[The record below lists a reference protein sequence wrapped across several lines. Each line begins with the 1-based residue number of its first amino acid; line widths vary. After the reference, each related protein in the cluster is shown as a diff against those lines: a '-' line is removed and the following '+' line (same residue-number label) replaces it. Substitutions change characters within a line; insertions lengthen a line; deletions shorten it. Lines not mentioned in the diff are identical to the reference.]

1 MFLKYLQ
8 IVNYKNLRSARFSFV
23 EGVNTVIGENDS
35 GKSNAMTALRI
46 LLDDTY
52 YYNTKRLKEND
63 FSDSLGNWK
72 GHWIILSA
80 VFGKITSEDKET
92 EVCAGIVP
100 ENENEEFLKSYI
112 KSGEDDIGVI
122 SLFIRPQKQVR
133 KKLSE
138 ITDIA
143 EFEEERKKIKI
154 SDYEFYYTSRA
165 QTDFTD
171 KDIYTKI
178 VGDLE
183 KGQCSDPDED
193 DDRILG
199 CKLNIADVQDHI
211 SVVFIDALRDAASEL
226 GKPKNPI
233 RRIIE
238 SVESLIKES
247 ELNTIKSEIIQLNKS
262 ISEVEQVE
270 FVGQKINEKLLDM
283 IGMVYSPEIILQS
296 GLKDDINSLSR
307 YLFMKPSKQNDI
319 DSLGLG
325 HLNMIYMALKIVEYE
340 VNRTRELI
348 NIMIIEEPE
357 AHIHTHI
364 QRTLFDKLKVT
375 KDYTQIIT
383 TTHSTHLAEVSEV
396 KNINILKSIGS
407 NSISMQPSQ
416 GLDEY
421 GKKNLQLKNLKLSDC
436 IERYLD
442 SKRSVL
448 LFSKGVVL
456 VEGDGEE
463 ILIPNLIKN
472 ALGVS
477 LDEMGIGLVNVGSVS
492 FEYIASLFSEER
504 IKRTC
509 AIVTDEDIQMV
520 ETDSKLYKA
529 EAEKRGKSRK
539 KKLADLYGTNPWV
552 ESFFAPHTLEVDFA
566 LADARANSDYISE
579 VVELNYVDTNTI
591 KRHKENLKQGT
602 DAACANTVLTLTR
615 DIGKGW
621 YATTLSNYIDIAVAV
636 PQYILGAIAFAS
648 KEVISIDIVFK
659 MIEYSLSG
667 YDEKEALALKKES
680 EKVKTQEERKEF
692 IKKFRERYK
701 EFLEK
706 GDPYYNVNLTLDRE
720 DLSLK

>member
-247 ELNTIKSEIIQLNKS
+247 ELNTIKSEIVQLNKS

-270 FVGQKINEKLLDM
+270 LVGRKINEKLLDM

-416 GLDEY
+416 GLDEF

-509 AIVTDEDIQMV
+509 AIVTDEDIQIV

-602 DAACANTVLTLTR
+602 DAACANTILTLAG
-615 DIGKGW
+615 DMGKGW
-621 YATTLSNYIDIAVAV
+621 YATTLSNYIDIAVTV

-667 YDEKEALALKKES
+667 YDEKEVLALKKES

-701 EFLEK
+701 DDVVAKFLEEVDK
-706 GDPYYNVNLTLDRE
+706 YCRGWCE
-720 DLSLK
+720 

>member
-8 IVNYKNLRSARFSFV
+8 IVNYKNLKSTRFSFV
-23 EGVNTVIGENDS
+23 EGVNTAIGENDS

-63 FSDSLGNWK
+63 FSDSLENWK

-80 VFGKITSEDKET
+80 VFGKITSEDKKT

-100 ENENEEFLKSYI
+100 ENEDEEFLKSYI

-122 SLFIRPQKQVR
+122 SLFIRPQKHVR

-138 ITDIA
+138 ITDTA
-143 EFEEERKKIKI
+143 EFEKERRKIKI

-165 QTDFTD
+165 QTDFTNN
-171 KDIYTKI
+171 DIYAKI

-183 KGQCSDPDED
+183 NGKCSNPDED
-193 DDRILG
+193 DDSILG

-211 SVVFIDALRDAASEL
+211 SVVFIDALRDVASEL

-247 ELNTIKSEIIQLNKS
+247 ELDTIKSEIVQLNIS
-262 ISEVEQVE
+262 ISKVEQVE
-270 FVGQKINEKLLDM
+270 LVGRKINEKLLDM

-325 HLNMIYMALKIVEYE
+325 HLNMIYIALKIVEYE
-340 VNRTRELI
+340 INRTRELI

-396 KNINILKSIGS
+396 KNINIMKSISS

-416 GLDEY
+416 GLDEF
-421 GKKNLQLKNLKLSDC
+421 GKQNLKLKNLKLSDC

-463 ILIPNLIKN
+463 ILIPNIIKKT
-472 ALGVS
+472 LGVS
-477 LDEMGIGLVNVGSVS
+477 LDEIGIGLINVGSVS
-492 FEYIASLFSEER
+492 FEYIASLFGNER
-504 IKRTC
+504 IRRKC
-509 AIVTDEDIQMV
+509 AIITDEDVQIV
-520 ETDSKLYKA
+520 EKESTFYKA
-529 EAEKRGKSRK
+529 EAEERGQKRKD
-539 KKLADLYGTNPWV
+539 KLTKLYGTNPWV
-552 ESFFAPHTLEVDFA
+552 KSFFAPHTLEVDFA
-566 LADARANSDYISE
+566 LADTRANSDYISN
-579 VVELNYVDTNTI
+579 VIELNYVDTDTVE
-591 KRHKENLKQGT
+591 RHKKNLKSGT
-602 DAACANTVLTLTR
+602 EAKCANTILTLAGNM
-615 DIGKGW
+615 GKGW
-621 YATTLSNYIDIAVAV
+621 YATTLSNYIDNATTI
-636 PQYILGAIAFAS
+636 PKYILEAIAFAS
-648 KEVISIDIVFK
+648 KEVISLDIILK
-659 MIEYSLSG
+659 MIEYSLSK
-667 YDEKEALALKKES
+667 YDGNTVIDLKKENKEIKTND
-680 EKVKTQEERKEF
+680 EKNEI
-692 IKKFRERYK
+692 IKKFKSEYENDVVTKFLREV
-701 EFLEK
+701 EK
-706 GDPYYNVNLTLDRE
+706 YCKD
-720 DLSLK
+720 

>member
-211 SVVFIDALRDAASEL
+211 SVVFIDALRDVASEL

-247 ELNTIKSEIIQLNKS
+247 ELNTIKSEIVQLNKS

-270 FVGQKINEKLLDM
+270 LVGRKINEKLLDM

-416 GLDEY
+416 GLDEF

-509 AIVTDEDIQMV
+509 AIVTDEDIQIV

-602 DAACANTVLTLTR
+602 DAACANTVLTLAR
-615 DIGKGW
+615 DMGKGW
-621 YATTLSNYIDIAVAV
+621 YATTISNYINIAVTV

-667 YDEKEALALKKES
+667 YDEKEVLALKKES

-701 EFLEK
+701 DVVVAKFLEEVDK
-706 GDPYYNVNLTLDRE
+706 YCRDWCE
-720 DLSLK
+720 

>member
-416 GLDEY
+416 GLDEF

-680 EKVKTQEERKEF
+680 EKVKTQKERKEF

-701 EFLEK
+701 DDVVAKFLEEVDK
-706 GDPYYNVNLTLDRE
+706 YCRGWCE
-720 DLSLK
+720 

>member
-1 MFLKYLQ
+1 
-8 IVNYKNLRSARFSFV
+8 
-23 EGVNTVIGENDS
+23 
-35 GKSNAMTALRI
+35 MTALRI

-52 YYNTKRLKEND
+52 HYNTKRLKEND

-178 VGDLE
+178 VGELE

-193 DDRILG
+193 DDRIFG

-247 ELNTIKSEIIQLNKS
+247 ELNTIKSEIVQLNKS

-270 FVGQKINEKLLDM
+270 LVGRKINEKLLDM

-407 NSISMQPSQ
+407 NSISMQPNQ
-416 GLDEY
+416 GLDEF

-509 AIVTDEDIQMV
+509 AIVTDEDIQIV

-602 DAACANTVLTLTR
+602 DAACANTVLTLAR
-615 DIGKGW
+615 DMGKGW
-621 YATTLSNYIDIAVAV
+621 YATTLSNYIDIAVTV

-667 YDEKEALALKKES
+667 YDEKEVLALKKES

-701 EFLEK
+701 DDVVAKFLEEVDK
-706 GDPYYNVNLTLDRE
+706 YCRGWCE
-720 DLSLK
+720 

>member
-8 IVNYKNLRSARFSFV
+8 IVNYKNLKSTRFSFV

-211 SVVFIDALRDAASEL
+211 SVVFIDALRDVASEL

-247 ELNTIKSEIIQLNKS
+247 ELNTIKSEIVQLNKS

-270 FVGQKINEKLLDM
+270 LVGRKINEKLLDM

-416 GLDEY
+416 GLDEF
-421 GKKNLQLKNLKLSDC
+421 GEKNLQLKNLKLSDC

-509 AIVTDEDIQMV
+509 AIVTDEDIQIV

-529 EAEKRGKSRK
+529 KAEKRGKSRK

-602 DAACANTVLTLTR
+602 DAACANTVLTLAR
-615 DIGKGW
+615 DMGKGW
-621 YATTLSNYIDIAVAV
+621 YATTLSNYIDIAVTV

-659 MIEYSLSG
+659 MIEYSLSR
-667 YDEKEALALKKES
+667 YDEKEVLTLKKES
-680 EKVKTQEERKEF
+680 KKVKTQEERKEF

-701 EFLEK
+701 DDVVVKFLEEVDRYCK
-706 GDPYYNVNLTLDRE
+706 GWCE
-720 DLSLK
+720 

>member
-8 IVNYKNLRSARFSFV
+8 IVNYKNLRSTRFSFV

-80 VFGKITSEDKET
+80 VFGKITSEDKKT

-133 KKLSE
+133 KKLSK

-247 ELNTIKSEIIQLNKS
+247 ELNTIKSEIVQLNKS

-270 FVGQKINEKLLDM
+270 LVGRKINEKLLDM

-383 TTHSTHLAEVSEV
+383 TTHSTYLAEVSEV

-416 GLDEY
+416 GLDEF

-509 AIVTDEDIQMV
+509 AIVTDEDIQIV

-566 LADARANSDYISE
+566 LADAQANSEYISE

-602 DAACANTVLTLTR
+602 DAACANTVLTLAR
-615 DIGKGW
+615 DMGKGW
-621 YATTLSNYIDIAVAV
+621 YATTLSNYIDIAVTV

-667 YDEKEALALKKES
+667 YDEKEVLALKKEC
-680 EKVKTQEERKEF
+680 EKVKTQKERKEF

-701 EFLEK
+701 DDVVAKFLEEVDK
-706 GDPYYNVNLTLDRE
+706 YCRGWCE
-720 DLSLK
+720 

>member
-63 FSDSLGNWK
+63 FSDSLGKWK

-247 ELNTIKSEIIQLNKS
+247 ELNTIKSEIVQLNKS

-270 FVGQKINEKLLDM
+270 LVGRKINEKLLDM

-383 TTHSTHLAEVSEV
+383 TTHSTYLAEVSEV

-416 GLDEY
+416 GLDEF

-477 LDEMGIGLVNVGSVS
+477 LDEMGIGLVNVESVS

-509 AIVTDEDIQMV
+509 AIVTDEDIQIV

-602 DAACANTVLTLTR
+602 DAACANTVLTLAR
-615 DIGKGW
+615 DMGKGW
-621 YATTLSNYIDIAVAV
+621 YATTLSNYIDIAVTV

-667 YDEKEALALKKES
+667 YDEKEVLALKKES
-680 EKVKTQEERKEF
+680 EKIKTQEERKEF

-701 EFLEK
+701 DDVVAKFLEEVDK
-706 GDPYYNVNLTLDRE
+706 YCRGWCE
-720 DLSLK
+720 

>member
-1 MFLKYLQ
+1 
-8 IVNYKNLRSARFSFV
+8 
-23 EGVNTVIGENDS
+23 
-35 GKSNAMTALRI
+35 MTALRI

-63 FSDSLGNWK
+63 FSDSLGKWK

-247 ELNTIKSEIIQLNKS
+247 ELNTIKSEIVQLNKS

-270 FVGQKINEKLLDM
+270 LVGRKINEKLLDM

-383 TTHSTHLAEVSEV
+383 TTHSTYLAEVSEV

-416 GLDEY
+416 GLDEF

-509 AIVTDEDIQMV
+509 AIVTDEDIQIV

-602 DAACANTVLTLTR
+602 DAACANTVLTLAR
-615 DIGKGW
+615 DMGKGW
-621 YATTLSNYIDIAVAV
+621 YATTLSNYIDIAVTV

-667 YDEKEALALKKES
+667 YDEKEVLALKKES
-680 EKVKTQEERKEF
+680 EKIKTQEERKEF

-701 EFLEK
+701 DDVVAKFLEEVDK
-706 GDPYYNVNLTLDRE
+706 YCRGWCE
-720 DLSLK
+720 

>member
-211 SVVFIDALRDAASEL
+211 SVVFIDALRDVASEL

-247 ELNTIKSEIIQLNKS
+247 ELNTIKSEIVQLNKS

-270 FVGQKINEKLLDM
+270 LVGRKINEKLLDM

-416 GLDEY
+416 GLDEF

-509 AIVTDEDIQMV
+509 AIVTDEDIQIV

-602 DAACANTVLTLTR
+602 DAACANTVLTLAR
-615 DIGKGW
+615 DMGKGW
-621 YATTLSNYIDIAVAV
+621 YATTLSNYIDIAVTV
-636 PQYILGAIAFAS
+636 SQYILGAIAFAS

-667 YDEKEALALKKES
+667 YDEKEVLALKKES

-701 EFLEK
+701 DDVVAKFLEEVDK
-706 GDPYYNVNLTLDRE
+706 YCRGWCE
-720 DLSLK
+720 

>member
-46 LLDDTY
+46 LLDDIY

-80 VFGKITSEDKET
+80 VFGKITSKDKET
-92 EVCAGIVP
+92 EICAGIVP

-112 KSGEDDIGVI
+112 KNGEDDIGVI

-183 KGQCSDPDED
+183 KGQCSDPDKD

-247 ELNTIKSEIIQLNKS
+247 ELNTIKSEIVQLNKS

-270 FVGQKINEKLLDM
+270 LVGRKINKKLLDM

-416 GLDEY
+416 GLDEF

-509 AIVTDEDIQMV
+509 AIVTDEDIQIV
-520 ETDSKLYKA
+520 EKDSKLYKA

-566 LADARANSDYISE
+566 LADAQVNSNYISE

-602 DAACANTVLTLTR
+602 DAACANTVLTLAR
-615 DIGKGW
+615 DMGKGW
-621 YATTLSNYIDIAVAV
+621 YATTLSNYIDIAVTV

-667 YDEKEALALKKES
+667 YDEKEVLTLKKES

-701 EFLEK
+701 DDVVAKFLEEVDK
-706 GDPYYNVNLTLDRE
+706 YCRGWCE
-720 DLSLK
+720 

>member
-1 MFLKYLQ
+1 MFLNYLQ
-8 IVNYKNLRSARFSFV
+8 IVNYKNFSATHFSFA
-23 EGVNTVIGENDS
+23 EGVNTIIGENDS

-63 FSDSLGNWK
+63 FSDSLNNWK

-80 VFGKITSEDKET
+80 VFGKITSEDKKT
-92 EVCAGIVP
+92 EVCAGIVA

-112 KSGEDDIGVI
+112 KSGEDNIGVI
-122 SLFIRPQKQVR
+122 TLFIRPQKQVR

-138 ITDIA
+138 ITDIV
-143 EFEEERKKIKI
+143 EFERERNQIKI

-171 KDIYTKI
+171 ENNYMSI

-183 KGQCSDPDED
+183 NGDCSDPDED
-193 DDRILG
+193 DDEILG

-211 SVVFIDALRDAASEL
+211 SVVFIDALRDVANEMS
-226 GKPKNPI
+226 KPKNPI

-247 ELNTIKSEIIQLNKS
+247 EINAIKSEIVQLNKS

-270 FVGQKINEKLLDM
+270 LVGRRINEKLLDM
-283 IGMVYSPEIILQS
+283 IGMVYSPEIILES

-319 DSLGLG
+319 ESLGLG

-375 KDYTQIIT
+375 EDYTQIIT
-383 TTHSTHLAEVSEV
+383 TTHSTHLAEVSEIRR
-396 KNINILKSIGS
+396 INIIKSIDDK
-407 NSISMQPSQ
+407 SISMQPSQ
-416 GLDEY
+416 GLDAF
-421 GKKNLQLKNLKLSDC
+421 GKEKLELKNLTLSDC

-448 LFSKGVVL
+448 LFSKGVIL

-463 ILIPNLIKN
+463 ILIPNIIKK

-477 LDEMGIGLVNVGSVS
+477 LDELGIGLINVGSVS

-504 IKRTC
+504 IRRSC
-509 AIVTDEDIQMV
+509 AIITDEDIQIV
-520 ETDSKLYKA
+520 ETSSSFYKEGA
-529 EAEKRGKSRK
+529 QKRGKTRK
-539 KKLADLYGTNPWV
+539 EKLKNLYDNNPWV
-552 ESFFAPHTLEVDFA
+552 EAFYAPHTLEMDFA
-566 LADARANSDYISE
+566 LDNQRANIDYIAE
-579 VVELNYVDTNTI
+579 IIELNYVDVGTI
-591 KRHKENLKQGT
+591 DRHKEKLKQGT
-602 DAACANTVLTLTR
+602 ESECANTVLTLAK
-615 DIGKGW
+615 DMGKGW
-621 YATTLSNYIDIAVAV
+621 YATTLSNYIDMTVSI
-636 PQYILGAIAFAS
+636 PQYILEAVAFAS
-648 KEVISIDIVFK
+648 REVISVDIIFK
-659 MIEYSLSG
+659 IVEYSLSG
-667 YDEKEALALKKES
+667 YDDEKALEMQKENREAKTKEEKKNCIE
-680 EKVKTQEERKEF
+680 
-692 IKKFRERYK
+692 KFRTEFQYDIVTKFLK
-701 EFLEK
+701 EVDWYC
-706 GDPYYNVNLTLDRE
+706 GDWC
-720 DLSLK
+720 

>member
-72 GHWIILSA
+72 GHWIIFSA

-211 SVVFIDALRDAASEL
+211 SVVFIDALRDVASEL

-247 ELNTIKSEIIQLNKS
+247 ELNTIKSEIVQLNKS

-270 FVGQKINEKLLDM
+270 LVGRKINEKLLDM

-364 QRTLFDKLKVT
+364 QRTLFNKLKVT

-416 GLDEY
+416 GLDEF

-509 AIVTDEDIQMV
+509 AIVTDEDIQIV

-539 KKLADLYGTNPWV
+539 KKLADLYGTNSWV

-602 DAACANTVLTLTR
+602 DAACANTVLTLAR
-615 DIGKGW
+615 DMGKGW
-621 YATTLSNYIDIAVAV
+621 YATTLSNYIDIAVTV

-667 YDEKEALALKKES
+667 YDEKEVLALKKES

-701 EFLEK
+701 DDVVAKFLEEVDK
-706 GDPYYNVNLTLDRE
+706 YCRGWCE
-720 DLSLK
+720 

>member
-8 IVNYKNLRSARFSFV
+8 IVNYKNLRSTRFSFV

-92 EVCAGIVP
+92 EVCAGIIP

-112 KSGEDDIGVI
+112 KSGENDIGVI
-122 SLFIRPQKQVR
+122 SLFIRQQKQVR

-138 ITDIA
+138 ITNIA

-183 KGQCSDPDED
+183 KGQCLDPDED

-199 CKLNIADVQDHI
+199 CKLNIADVLDHI
-211 SVVFIDALRDAASEL
+211 SVVFIDALRDVASEL

-247 ELNTIKSEIIQLNKS
+247 ELNTIKSEIVQLNKS

-270 FVGQKINEKLLDM
+270 LVGRNINEKLLDM

-307 YLFMKPSKQNDI
+307 YLFMKPSKQKDI
-319 DSLGLG
+319 ESLGLG

-416 GLDEY
+416 GLDEF
-421 GKKNLQLKNLKLSDC
+421 GKRNLQLKNLELSDC

-448 LFSKGVVL
+448 LFSKGIVL

-477 LDEMGIGLVNVGSVS
+477 LDEIGIGMVNVGSVS

-509 AIVTDEDIQMV
+509 AIITDEDIQIV
-520 ETDSKLYKA
+520 ETKSKLYKA

-539 KKLADLYGTNPWV
+539 KKLADLYDTNPWV
-552 ESFFAPHTLEVDFA
+552 DSFSTPHTLEVDFA
-566 LADARANSDYISE
+566 LADARANSGYIIE
-579 VVELNYVDTNTI
+579 VVESNYVDANTI
-591 KRHKENLKQGT
+591 RRHKENLKQGT
-602 DAACANTVLTLTR
+602 DAACANAVLTLAR
-615 DIGKGW
+615 DMGKGW
-621 YATTLSNYIDIAVAV
+621 YATTLSNYIDIAVTV
-636 PQYILGAIAFAS
+636 PQYILEAIAFAS

-659 MIEYSLSG
+659 MIEYSLNR
-667 YDEKEALALKKES
+667 YDEKEVSDFIRES
-680 EKVKTQEERKEF
+680 EAVKTQEERKDF
-692 IKKFRERYK
+692 IRKFREKYK
-701 EFLEK
+701 NDVVTKFLEE
-706 GDPYYNVNLTLDRE
+706 VDRYCKDWRE
-720 DLSLK
+720 

>member
-8 IVNYKNLRSARFSFV
+8 IVNYKNLKSTRFSFV

-63 FSDSLGNWK
+63 FSDSLENWK

-80 VFGKITSEDKET
+80 VFGKITSEDKKT

-100 ENENEEFLKSYI
+100 ENEDEKFLKSYI

-122 SLFIRPQKQVR
+122 SLFIRPQKHVR

-138 ITDIA
+138 ITDTA
-143 EFEEERKKIKI
+143 EFEKERKKIKI

-165 QTDFTD
+165 QTDFTNN
-171 KDIYTKI
+171 DIYTKI
-178 VGDLE
+178 VGNLE
-183 KGQCSDPDED
+183 NGKCSNPDED
-193 DDRILG
+193 DDSILG
-199 CKLNIADVQDHI
+199 CKLNIADAQDHI
-211 SVVFIDALRDAASEL
+211 SVVFIDALRDVASEL

-247 ELNTIKSEIIQLNKS
+247 ELDAIKSEIVQLNTS
-262 ISEVEQVE
+262 ISKVEQVE
-270 FVGQKINEKLLDM
+270 LVGRKINEKLLDM

-340 VNRTRELI
+340 INRTRELI

-396 KNINILKSIGS
+396 KNINIMKSISS

-416 GLDEY
+416 GLDEF
-421 GKKNLQLKNLKLSDC
+421 GKQNLKLKNLKLSDC

-463 ILIPNLIKN
+463 ILIPNIIKKT
-472 ALGVS
+472 LGVS
-477 LDEMGIGLVNVGSVS
+477 LDEIGIGLINVGSVS
-492 FEYIASLFSEER
+492 FEYIASLFGNER
-504 IKRTC
+504 IRRKC
-509 AIVTDEDIQMV
+509 AIITDEDIQIV
-520 ETDSKLYKA
+520 EKESTFYKA
-529 EAEKRGKSRK
+529 EAEERGQKRKD
-539 KKLADLYGTNPWV
+539 KLTKLYGTNPWV
-552 ESFFAPHTLEVDFA
+552 KSFFAPHTLEVDFA
-566 LADARANSDYISE
+566 LADTRANSDYISN
-579 VVELNYVDTNTI
+579 VIELNYVDTDTI
-591 KRHKENLKQGT
+591 EKHKKNLKSGT
-602 DAACANTVLTLTR
+602 DAKCANTILTLAGNM
-615 DIGKGW
+615 GKGW
-621 YATTLSNYIDIAVAV
+621 YATTLSNYIDNATTI
-636 PQYILGAIAFAS
+636 PKYILEAIAFAS
-648 KEVISIDIVFK
+648 KEVISLDIILK
-659 MIEYSLSG
+659 MIVYSLSK
-667 YDEKEALALKKES
+667 YDGNTVIDLKKENKEIKTND
-680 EKVKTQEERKEF
+680 EKNEI
-692 IKKFRERYK
+692 IKKFRSEYENDVVTK
-701 EFLEK
+701 FLREVEK
-706 GDPYYNVNLTLDRE
+706 YCKD
-720 DLSLK
+720 

>member
-63 FSDSLGNWK
+63 FSDSLGKWK

-122 SLFIRPQKQVR
+122 SLFIRPQKHVR

-247 ELNTIKSEIIQLNKS
+247 ELNTIKSEIVQLNKS

-270 FVGQKINEKLLDM
+270 LVGRKINEKLLDM

-383 TTHSTHLAEVSEV
+383 TTHSTYLAEVSEV

-416 GLDEY
+416 GLDEF

-509 AIVTDEDIQMV
+509 AIVTDEDIQIV

-602 DAACANTVLTLTR
+602 DAACANTVLTLAR
-615 DIGKGW
+615 DMGKGW
-621 YATTLSNYIDIAVAV
+621 YATTLSNYIDIAVTV

-667 YDEKEALALKKES
+667 YDEKEVLALKKES
-680 EKVKTQEERKEF
+680 EKIKTQEERKEF

-701 EFLEK
+701 DDVVAKFLEEVDK
-706 GDPYYNVNLTLDRE
+706 YCRGWCE
-720 DLSLK
+720 

>member
-8 IVNYKNLRSARFSFV
+8 IVNYKNLKSTRFSFV

-211 SVVFIDALRDAASEL
+211 SVVFIDALRDVASEL

-247 ELNTIKSEIIQLNKS
+247 ELNTIKSEIVQLNKS

-270 FVGQKINEKLLDM
+270 LVGRKINEKLLDM

-416 GLDEY
+416 GLDEF
-421 GKKNLQLKNLKLSDC
+421 GEKNLQLKNLKLSDC

-509 AIVTDEDIQMV
+509 AIVTDEDIQIV

-552 ESFFAPHTLEVDFA
+552 ESFFAPHTLEVNFA

-602 DAACANTVLTLTR
+602 DAACANTVLTLAR
-615 DIGKGW
+615 DMGKGW
-621 YATTLSNYIDIAVAV
+621 YATTLSNYIDIAVTV

-659 MIEYSLSG
+659 MIEYSLSR
-667 YDEKEALALKKES
+667 YDEKEVLTLKKES
-680 EKVKTQEERKEF
+680 KKVKTQEERKEF

-701 EFLEK
+701 DDVVAKFLKEVDRYCK
-706 GDPYYNVNLTLDRE
+706 GWCE
-720 DLSLK
+720 

>member
-133 KKLSE
+133 EKLSE

-211 SVVFIDALRDAASEL
+211 SVVFIDALRDVASEL

-247 ELNTIKSEIIQLNKS
+247 ELNTIKSEIVQLNKS

-270 FVGQKINEKLLDM
+270 LVGRKINEKLLDM

-416 GLDEY
+416 GLDEF

-509 AIVTDEDIQMV
+509 AIVTDEDIQIV

-566 LADARANSDYISE
+566 LADARTNSDYISE

-602 DAACANTVLTLTR
+602 DAACANTVLSLAR
-615 DIGKGW
+615 DMGKGW
-621 YATTLSNYIDIAVAV
+621 YATTLSNYIDIAVTV

-667 YDEKEALALKKES
+667 YDEKEVLALKKES

-701 EFLEK
+701 DDVVAKFLEEVDK
-706 GDPYYNVNLTLDRE
+706 YCRGWCE
-720 DLSLK
+720 

>member
-63 FSDSLGNWK
+63 FSDSLGKWK

-247 ELNTIKSEIIQLNKS
+247 ELNTIKSEIVQLNKS

-270 FVGQKINEKLLDM
+270 LVGRKINEKLLDM
-283 IGMVYSPEIILQS
+283 IGMVYSPETILQS

-383 TTHSTHLAEVSEV
+383 TTHSTYLAEVSEV

-416 GLDEY
+416 GLDEF

-509 AIVTDEDIQMV
+509 AIVTDEDIQIV

-602 DAACANTVLTLTR
+602 DAACANTVLTLAR
-615 DIGKGW
+615 DMGKGW
-621 YATTLSNYIDIAVAV
+621 YATTLSNYIDIAVTV

-667 YDEKEALALKKES
+667 YDEKEVLALKKES
-680 EKVKTQEERKEF
+680 EKIKTQEERKEF

-701 EFLEK
+701 DDVVAKFLEEVDK
-706 GDPYYNVNLTLDRE
+706 YCRGWCE
-720 DLSLK
+720 

>member
-270 FVGQKINEKLLDM
+270 LVGRKINEKLLDM

-416 GLDEY
+416 GLDEF

-509 AIVTDEDIQMV
+509 AIVTDEDIQIV

-621 YATTLSNYIDIAVAV
+621 YATTLSNYIDIAVTV

-667 YDEKEALALKKES
+667 YDEKEVLALKKES

-701 EFLEK
+701 DDVVAKFLEEVDK
-706 GDPYYNVNLTLDRE
+706 YCRGWCE
-720 DLSLK
+720 

>member
-1 MFLKYLQ
+1 M
-8 IVNYKNLRSARFSFV
+8 
-23 EGVNTVIGENDS
+23 
-35 GKSNAMTALRI
+35 
-46 LLDDTY
+46 
-52 YYNTKRLKEND
+52 
-63 FSDSLGNWK
+63 
-72 GHWIILSA
+72 
-80 VFGKITSEDKET
+80 
-92 EVCAGIVP
+92 
-100 ENENEEFLKSYI
+100 
-112 KSGEDDIGVI
+112 
-122 SLFIRPQKQVR
+122 
-133 KKLSE
+133 
-138 ITDIA
+138 
-143 EFEEERKKIKI
+143 
-154 SDYEFYYTSRA
+154 
-165 QTDFTD
+165 
-171 KDIYTKI
+171 
-178 VGDLE
+178 
-183 KGQCSDPDED
+183 
-193 DDRILG
+193 
-199 CKLNIADVQDHI
+199 
-211 SVVFIDALRDAASEL
+211 
-226 GKPKNPI
+226 
-233 RRIIE
+233 
-238 SVESLIKES
+238 
-247 ELNTIKSEIIQLNKS
+247 
-262 ISEVEQVE
+262 EQVE
-270 FVGQKINEKLLDM
+270 LVGRKINEKLLDM

-383 TTHSTHLAEVSEV
+383 TTHSTYLAEVSEV

-407 NSISMQPSQ
+407 NSISMQPSH
-416 GLDEY
+416 GLDEF

-509 AIVTDEDIQMV
+509 AIVTDEDIQIV

-602 DAACANTVLTLTR
+602 DAACANTVLTLAR
-615 DIGKGW
+615 DMGKGW
-621 YATTLSNYIDIAVAV
+621 YATTLSNYIDIAVTV

-667 YDEKEALALKKES
+667 YDEKEVLALKKES
-680 EKVKTQEERKEF
+680 EKIKTQEERKEF

-701 EFLEK
+701 DDVVAKFLEEVDK
-706 GDPYYNVNLTLDRE
+706 YCRGWCE
-720 DLSLK
+720 

>member
-8 IVNYKNLRSARFSFV
+8 IVNYKNLRSTRFSFV

-80 VFGKITSEDKET
+80 VFGKITSEDKKT

-112 KSGEDDIGVI
+112 KSGNDDIGVI
-122 SLFIRPQKQVR
+122 SLFIRPQKQIR

-138 ITDIA
+138 ITNIA
-143 EFEEERKKIKI
+143 EFEDARKKIKI

-165 QTDFTD
+165 QSDFTSD
-171 KDIYTKI
+171 DIYKKI

-183 KGQCSDPDED
+183 NGQCSDPDED
-193 DDRILG
+193 DDGILG

-247 ELNTIKSEIIQLNKS
+247 ELNTIKSEIVQLNKS

-270 FVGQKINEKLLDM
+270 LVGRKINEKLLDM

-325 HLNMIYMALKIVEYE
+325 HLNMIYMTLKIVEYE

-416 GLDEY
+416 GLDEF

-504 IKRTC
+504 IERTC
-509 AIVTDEDIQMV
+509 AIITDEDIQIV

-552 ESFFAPHTLEVDFA
+552 KSFFAPHTLEVDFA
-566 LADARANSDYISE
+566 LADAQANSDYISE

-602 DAACANTVLTLTR
+602 DAACANTVLTLAR
-615 DIGKGW
+615 DMGKGW
-621 YATTLSNYIDIAVAV
+621 YATTLSNYIDIAVTV

-659 MIEYSLSG
+659 MIEYSLSR
-667 YDEKEALALKKES
+667 YDEKEVLALKKKS
-680 EKVKTQEERKEF
+680 EKVKTQKERKEF

-701 EFLEK
+701 DDVVAKFLEEVDK
-706 GDPYYNVNLTLDRE
+706 YCRGWCE
-720 DLSLK
+720 

>member
-211 SVVFIDALRDAASEL
+211 SVVFIDALRDVASEL

-247 ELNTIKSEIIQLNKS
+247 ELNTIKSEIVQLNKS

-270 FVGQKINEKLLDM
+270 LVGRKINEKLLDM

-416 GLDEY
+416 GLDEF

-509 AIVTDEDIQMV
+509 AIVTDEDIQIV

-529 EAEKRGKSRK
+529 EAEKRGKRRK

-566 LADARANSDYISE
+566 LADARTNSDYISE

-602 DAACANTVLTLTR
+602 DAACANTVLTLAR
-615 DIGKGW
+615 DMGKGW
-621 YATTLSNYIDIAVAV
+621 YATTLSNYIDIAVTV

-667 YDEKEALALKKES
+667 YDEKEVLALKKES

-701 EFLEK
+701 DDVVAKFLEEVDK
-706 GDPYYNVNLTLDRE
+706 YCRGWCE
-720 DLSLK
+720 

>member
-92 EVCAGIVP
+92 EVCSGIVP

-247 ELNTIKSEIIQLNKS
+247 ELNTIKSEIVQLNKS

-270 FVGQKINEKLLDM
+270 LVGRKINEKLLDM

-416 GLDEY
+416 GLDEF

-509 AIVTDEDIQMV
+509 AIVTDEDIQIV

-602 DAACANTVLTLTR
+602 DAACANTILTLAR
-615 DIGKGW
+615 DMGKGW
-621 YATTLSNYIDIAVAV
+621 YATTLSNYIDIAVTV

-667 YDEKEALALKKES
+667 YDEKEVLALKKES

-701 EFLEK
+701 DDVVAKFLEEVDK
-706 GDPYYNVNLTLDRE
+706 YCRGWCE
-720 DLSLK
+720 

>member
-1 MFLKYLQ
+1 MFLNYLQ
-8 IVNYKNLRSARFSFV
+8 IVNYKNLSSTRFSFT

-63 FSDSLGNWK
+63 FSDLLGNWK

-100 ENENEEFLKSYI
+100 EKENEDFLKSYI
-112 KSGEDDIGVI
+112 KSGTDNIGVI

-138 ITDIA
+138 IADVV
-143 EFEEERKKIKI
+143 EFEKERNKIKL
-154 SDYEFYYTSRA
+154 SDYEFYYTSRS

-171 KDIYTKI
+171 KDIYKSI

-183 KGQCSDPDED
+183 NGECSDPDED
-193 DDRILG
+193 DDEVLG
-199 CKLNIADVQDHI
+199 GKLNIADVQDHI
-211 SVVFIDALRDAASEL
+211 SVVFIDALRDVANEL
-226 GKPKNPI
+226 GKPRNPI

-247 ELNTIKSEIIQLNKS
+247 EIDAIKSEIIELNKS
-262 ISEVEQVE
+262 ISEVEQVKL
-270 FVGQKINEKLLDM
+270 VGEKINEKLLDM
-283 IGMVYSPEIILQS
+283 IGMVYSPEIILES

-348 NIMIIEEPE
+348 NIMVIEEPE

-364 QRTLFDKLKVT
+364 QRTLFDKLKIT

-383 TTHSTHLAEVSEV
+383 TTHSTHLAEVSEIRNV
-396 KNINILKSIGS
+396 NILKSIGS
-407 NSISMQPSQ
+407 KSISMQPSQ
-416 GLDEY
+416 GLDEF
-421 GKKNLQLKNLKLSDC
+421 GKKNLQLKNLTLSDC
-436 IERYLD
+436 VERYLD

-463 ILIPNLIKN
+463 ILIPNIIKT

-477 LDEMGIGLVNVGSVS
+477 LDELGIGLVNVGSVS
-492 FEYIASLFSEER
+492 FEYIASLFSEKR
-504 IKRTC
+504 IQRSC
-509 AIVTDEDIQMV
+509 AIVTDEDVQIV
-520 ETDSKLYKA
+520 EKDSRFYKA
-529 EAEKRGKSRK
+529 EAEKRGKNRK
-539 KKLADLYGTNPWV
+539 GKLATLYDENPWV
-552 ESFFAPHTLEVDFA
+552 ESFYAPHTLEVDFA
-566 LADARANSDYISE
+566 LTDERANSDYISE
-579 VVELNYVDTNTI
+579 IIDLNYVDAATI
-591 KRHKENLKQGT
+591 KKHNDNLKKGT
-602 DAACANTVLTLTR
+602 DAACAKTVLTLAG
-615 DIGKGW
+615 DMGKGW
-621 YATTLSNYIDIAVAV
+621 YATTLSNYIDIAVSV
-636 PQYILGAIAFAS
+636 PQYILEAIAFACR
-648 KEVISIDIVFK
+648 EVISVDIVFK
-659 MIEYSLSG
+659 MIEYSLNR
-667 YDEKEALALKKES
+667 YDEKEILDLKKEI
-680 EKVKTQEERKEF
+680 KKAKTQQEKKDS
-692 IKKFRERYK
+692 IKKFREEYK
-701 EFLEK
+701 DNVVTKFLEEVDWYCL
-706 GDPYYNVNLTLDRE
+706 GWCE
-720 DLSLK
+720 

>member
-1 MFLKYLQ
+1 MFLNYLQ
-8 IVNYKNLRSARFSFV
+8 IVNYKNLSSTRFSFV
-23 EGVNTVIGENDS
+23 EGVNTIIGENDS

-52 YYNTKRLKEND
+52 YYNTKRLKESD
-63 FSDSLGNWK
+63 FSDLLGNWK

-80 VFGKITSEDKET
+80 VFGKITPEDKET

-112 KSGEDDIGVI
+112 KSGADNIGVI
-122 SLFIRPQKQVR
+122 SLFIRPQKQIR

-143 EFEEERKKIKI
+143 EFERERNKIKI
-154 SDYEFYYTSRA
+154 SDYEFYYTSRS

-171 KDIYTKI
+171 KDIYTGI
-178 VGDLE
+178 VGDLDIGE
-183 KGQCSDPDED
+183 CSDPDED
-193 DDRILG
+193 DDGILG

-211 SVVFIDALRDAASEL
+211 SVVFIDALRDVANEL

-247 ELNTIKSEIIQLNKS
+247 EIEAIKSEIVQLNKS

-270 FVGQKINEKLLDM
+270 LVGRKINEKLLDM
-283 IGMVYSPEIILQS
+283 IGMVYSPEIILES

-383 TTHSTHLAEVSEV
+383 TTHSTHLAEVSEIRNV
-396 KNINILKSIGS
+396 NILKSIGS
-407 NSISMQPSQ
+407 DSVSMQPSQ
-416 GLDEY
+416 GLDEF
-421 GKKNLQLKNLKLSDC
+421 GKKNLQLKNLTLSDC

-442 SKRSVL
+442 CKRSVL

-463 ILIPNLIKN
+463 ILIPNIIKIT
-472 ALGVS
+472 LGVS
-477 LDEMGIGLVNVGSVS
+477 LDELGIGLVNVGSVS

-504 IKRTC
+504 IKRSC
-509 AIVTDEDIQMV
+509 AIVTDEDIQIV
-520 ETDSKLYKA
+520 ETDSKLYKV

-539 KKLADLYGTNPWV
+539 KKLANLYDKNHWV
-552 ESFFAPHTLEVDFA
+552 EPFYAPHTLEVDFA
-566 LADARANSDYISE
+566 LVDERANRDYISR
-579 VVELNYVDTNTI
+579 VIELNYVDPDTI
-591 KRHKENLKQGT
+591 VKHKDNIENGT
-602 DAACANTVLTLTR
+602 DAACADTVLTLAR
-615 DIGKGW
+615 DMGKGW
-621 YATTLSNYIDIAVAV
+621 YATTLSNYIDMAVSV
-636 PQYILGAIAFAS
+636 PQYILEAIAFACR
-648 KEVISIDIVFK
+648 EVVSIDIVFK

-667 YDEKEALALKKES
+667 YGEKEMLDLKKEI
-680 EKVKTQEERKEF
+680 ENAKTQGEKRDS
-692 IKKFRERYK
+692 IKKFREECK
-701 EFLEK
+701 DNVVTKFLEEVDWYCL
-706 GDPYYNVNLTLDRE
+706 GWCE
-720 DLSLK
+720 

>member
-1 MFLKYLQ
+1 M
-8 IVNYKNLRSARFSFV
+8 
-23 EGVNTVIGENDS
+23 
-35 GKSNAMTALRI
+35 
-46 LLDDTY
+46 Y

-211 SVVFIDALRDAASEL
+211 SVVFIDALRDVASEL

-247 ELNTIKSEIIQLNKS
+247 ELNTIKSEIVQLNKS

-270 FVGQKINEKLLDM
+270 LVGRKINEKLLDM

-416 GLDEY
+416 GLDEF

-509 AIVTDEDIQMV
+509 AIVTDEDIQIV

-602 DAACANTVLTLTR
+602 DAACANTVLTLAR
-615 DIGKGW
+615 DMGKGW
-621 YATTLSNYIDIAVAV
+621 YATTLSNYIDIAVTV

-667 YDEKEALALKKES
+667 YDEKDVLALKKES

-701 EFLEK
+701 DDVVAKFLEEVDK
-706 GDPYYNVNLTLDRE
+706 YCRGWCE
-720 DLSLK
+720 

>member
-8 IVNYKNLRSARFSFV
+8 IVNYKNLKSTRFSFV

-63 FSDSLGNWK
+63 FSDSLENWK

-80 VFGKITSEDKET
+80 VFGKITSEDKKA

-100 ENENEEFLKSYI
+100 ENEDEEFLKSYI

-122 SLFIRPQKQVR
+122 SLFIRPQKHVR

-138 ITDIA
+138 ITDTA
-143 EFEEERKKIKI
+143 EFEKERRKIKI

-165 QTDFTD
+165 QTDFTNN
-171 KDIYTKI
+171 DIYAKI

-183 KGQCSDPDED
+183 NGKCSNPDED
-193 DDRILG
+193 DDSILG

-211 SVVFIDALRDAASEL
+211 SVVFIDALRDVASEL

-247 ELNTIKSEIIQLNKS
+247 ELDTIKSEIVQLNIS
-262 ISEVEQVE
+262 ISKVEQVE
-270 FVGQKINEKLLDM
+270 LVGRKINEKLLDM

-325 HLNMIYMALKIVEYE
+325 HLNMIYIALKIVEYE
-340 VNRTRELI
+340 INRTRELI

-396 KNINILKSIGS
+396 KNINIMKSISS

-416 GLDEY
+416 GLDEF
-421 GKKNLQLKNLKLSDC
+421 GKQNLKLKNLKLSDC

-463 ILIPNLIKN
+463 ILIPNIIKKT
-472 ALGVS
+472 LGVS
-477 LDEMGIGLVNVGSVS
+477 LDEIGIGLINVGSVS
-492 FEYIASLFSEER
+492 FEYIASLFGNER
-504 IKRTC
+504 IRRKC
-509 AIVTDEDIQMV
+509 AIITDEDVQIV
-520 ETDSKLYKA
+520 EKESTFYKA
-529 EAEKRGKSRK
+529 EAEERGQKRKD
-539 KKLADLYGTNPWV
+539 KLTKLYGTNPWV
-552 ESFFAPHTLEVDFA
+552 KSFFAPHTLEVDFA
-566 LADARANSDYISE
+566 LADTRANSDYISN
-579 VVELNYVDTNTI
+579 VIELNYVDTDTVE
-591 KRHKENLKQGT
+591 RHKKNLKSGT
-602 DAACANTVLTLTR
+602 EAKCANTILTLAGNM
-615 DIGKGW
+615 GKGW
-621 YATTLSNYIDIAVAV
+621 YATTLSNYIDNATTI
-636 PQYILGAIAFAS
+636 PKYILEAIAFAS
-648 KEVISIDIVFK
+648 KEVISLDIILK
-659 MIEYSLSG
+659 MIEYSLSK
-667 YDEKEALALKKES
+667 YDGNTVIDLKKENKEIKTND
-680 EKVKTQEERKEF
+680 EKNEI
-692 IKKFRERYK
+692 IKKFKSEYENDVVTKFLREV
-701 EFLEK
+701 EK
-706 GDPYYNVNLTLDRE
+706 YCKD
-720 DLSLK
+720 

>member
-72 GHWIILSA
+72 GHWIIFSA

-211 SVVFIDALRDAASEL
+211 SVVFIDALRDVASEL

-247 ELNTIKSEIIQLNKS
+247 ELNTIKSEIVQLNKS

-270 FVGQKINEKLLDM
+270 LVGRKINEKLLDM

-416 GLDEY
+416 GLDEF

-509 AIVTDEDIQMV
+509 AIVTDEDIQIV

-539 KKLADLYGTNPWV
+539 KKLADLYGTNSWV

-602 DAACANTVLTLTR
+602 DAACANTVLTLAR
-615 DIGKGW
+615 DMGKGW
-621 YATTLSNYIDIAVAV
+621 YATTISNYIDIAVTV

-667 YDEKEALALKKES
+667 YDEKEVLALKKES

-701 EFLEK
+701 DDVVAKFLEEVDK
-706 GDPYYNVNLTLDRE
+706 YCRGWCE
-720 DLSLK
+720 

>member
-122 SLFIRPQKQVR
+122 SLFIRPQKQLR

-211 SVVFIDALRDAASEL
+211 SVVFIDALRDVASEL

-247 ELNTIKSEIIQLNKS
+247 ELNTIKSEIVQLNKS

-270 FVGQKINEKLLDM
+270 LVGRKINEKLLDM

-307 YLFMKPSKQNDI
+307 YLFMKPLKQNDI

-416 GLDEY
+416 GLDEF

-456 VEGDGEE
+456 VEGDGKE

-509 AIVTDEDIQMV
+509 AIVTDEDIQIV

-539 KKLADLYGTNPWV
+539 KKLEDLYGTNPWV

-602 DAACANTVLTLTR
+602 DAACANTVLTLAR
-615 DIGKGW
+615 DMGKGW
-621 YATTLSNYIDIAVAV
+621 YATTLSNYIDIAVTV

-667 YDEKEALALKKES
+667 YDEKEVLALKKES

-701 EFLEK
+701 DDVVAKFLEEVDK
-706 GDPYYNVNLTLDRE
+706 YCRGWCE
-720 DLSLK
+720 